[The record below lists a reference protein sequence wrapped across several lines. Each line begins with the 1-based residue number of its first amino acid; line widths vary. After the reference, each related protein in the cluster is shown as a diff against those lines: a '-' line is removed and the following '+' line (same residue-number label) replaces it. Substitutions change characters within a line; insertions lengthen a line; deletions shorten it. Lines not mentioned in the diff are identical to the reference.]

1 MSVLAH
7 ILERAGLA
15 TVGISIVRGQAETA
29 RPPRILHC
37 QFPLGR
43 PLGKPNDA
51 EFQTAVISAAFDLL
65 DRTDVPVLEDYPVV
79 IEDEADAPAT
89 CALPPRLDTTGN
101 AAVDEARGLR
111 AAYERNVEQYGRTA
125 VGRIAVAEGIPELLE
140 RVVRLEEGA
149 SLEDVDLADGKLIA
163 AGQDIRAYY
172 EEAGL
177 QLADVTG
184 ARQLETWFYDV
195 TEAGQLMRRAQQT
208 LKAAEA
214 DQLSWQYMLPRTQAL

>member
-89 CALPPRLDTTGN
+89 CALPPRLDATGN